1 MVKIGGNPEKH
12 KLIKKRKLNENRGKF
27 LNFVKIEGFRNFFE
41 LGGICKM
48 HHRLMG
54 IDVLTFKVYYFILI
68 KVQLALSPQKTQMT
82 SKRSILTRPAY
93 LINRTPVL
101 NQSLYA
107 VRFSQLEIRTLRKLS
122 KK

>member
-1 MVKIGGNPEKH
+1 
-12 KLIKKRKLNENRGKF
+12 
-27 LNFVKIEGFRNFFE
+27 
-41 LGGICKM
+41 M